1 MGFNFG
7 FFGTPQHREFNYKPV
22 YYDPEKEA
30 RKERLERLGENAKDV
45 DEKPYVPGMYVKGS
59 ITDRNYRV
67 ERGANKAQ
75 KVLGAVALV
84 LAFAVIWLIAKYYP
98 MIWQ

>member
-1 MGFNFG
+1 MSARENIIPVFVPHLGCPNDCVFCNQRKISGSLFPA
-7 FFGTPQHREFNYKPV
+7 FFIDTSYPMV
-22 YYDPEKEA
+22 
-30 RKERLERLGENAKDV
+30 LMILI
-45 DEKPYVPGMYVKGS
+45 KGS